1 MRAAPPPLVVAGAG
15 VAGLC
20 VALSAAPRPV
30 WLLSRSQGPA
40 GTASAM
46 AQGGI
51 AAAVGE
57 GDDPGQHADDTFAA
71 GAGHNEA
78 AAVQALVA
86 GAPEAVHWLAG
97 LGVAFDRDAAG
108 RCLLGREG
116 GHGRHRIVHAGGD
129 ATGLAVTTALAR
141 AVAAAPHVRW
151 LAGHALEAIGLGGG
165 GVAGVRLRDAN
176 GHAHELRA
184 PDLVLATGGI
194 GALFAAT
201 TNPPGADG
209 AGLSLAMATGAAVRD
224 LEFIQCHPTALDLPG
239 LAQRPLLTEALR
251 GAGARLV
258 DDRGAPLMPGDRC
271 RGDLAPRDVV
281 SRRLWAH
288 SQAGGRAWLDARALG
303 EAAWRQFP
311 TVLAICAAHGIDPR
325 LQPVPVSPA
334 VHYHMGGIAVDL
346 DGRSSLPGLHAA
358 GEVAC
363 NGVHGANRLAS
374 NSLLEGVVF
383 GRRLG
388 RRLRD
393 APAGVSAPVDWLVPG
408 GDAPA
413 PARGRLAH
421 IAWRA
426 LGPLRDGDTLA
437 RAMRAIDSDRA
448 IAATRQGKLLHS
460 MLAAA
465 LARTDSLGAHH
476 RADKGKNANIRHGI
490 DTPAYGESA

>member
-1 MRAAPPPLVVAGAG
+1 MVVGAG

-30 WLLSRSQGPA
+30 WLVSRTQGPR
-40 GTASAM
+40 GTASAL

-51 AAAVGE
+51 AAALGE
-57 GDDPGQHADDTFAA
+57 GDDPGQHAADTFAA
-71 GAGHNEA
+71 GAWYNDP
-78 AAVQALVA
+78 AAVRALVA
-86 GAPEAVHWLAG
+86 EAPEAVFWLAG
-97 LGVAFDRDAAG
+97 LGVGFDRDAAG

-129 ATGLAVTTALAR
+129 ATGRAVTTALAR
-141 AVAAAPHVRW
+141 AVAAAPHVRR
-151 LAGHALEAIGLGGG
+151 LPGHSLEAIGLGGG
-165 GVAGVRLRDAN
+165 GVAGVRLRDAD
-176 GHAHELRA
+176 GDVRVLRA

-194 GALFAAT
+194 GGLFEAS
-201 TNPPGADG
+201 TNPAGADG
-209 AGLSLAMATGAAVRD
+209 AGLSLAMAAGAAVRD
-224 LEFIQCHPTALDLPG
+224 MEFIQCHPTALDLPG
-239 LAQRPLLTEALR
+239 VAQRPLLTEALR

-258 DDRGAPLMPGDRC
+258 DDGGALLMPGDRL

-281 SRRLWAH
+281 SQRLWAH
-288 SQAGGRAWLDARALG
+288 SQAGGRAWLDARVLD

-325 LQPVPVSPA
+325 VQPVPVSPA
-334 VHYHMGGIAVDL
+334 VHFHMGGIAVDL
-346 DGRSSLPGLHAA
+346 DGRSSVPGLHAA

-393 APAGVSAPVDWLVPG
+393 APAGVSAPGAWLAPA
-408 GDAPA
+408 DEAPA
-413 PARGRLAH
+413 PARERLMRL
-421 IAWRA
+421 AWRA
-426 LGPLRDGDTLA
+426 LGPLRDGDGLV
-437 RAMRAIDSDRA
+437 RAMHAIDSDRA
-448 IAATRQGKLLHS
+448 IAATRQGKLLRA

-465 LARTDSLGAHH
+465 MARSDSLGAHH
-476 RADKGKNANIRHGI
+476 RVDKGKKGNIRHGI
-490 DTPAYGESA
+490 ETPAYGEIA